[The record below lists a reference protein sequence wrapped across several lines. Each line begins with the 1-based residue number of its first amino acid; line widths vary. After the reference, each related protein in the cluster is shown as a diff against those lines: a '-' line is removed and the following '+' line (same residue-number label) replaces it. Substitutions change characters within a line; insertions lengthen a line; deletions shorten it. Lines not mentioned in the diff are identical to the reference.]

1 MVSGHKIKLP
11 KGYRLDKSGKV
22 EAKPVYRNVI
32 HRLQAASRVKIKRGR
47 R

>member
-1 MVSGHKIKLP
+1 MTGHRIKLP
-11 KGYRLDKSGKV
+11 QGYKIGKSGKV

-32 HRLQAASRVKIKRGR
+32 HRLQAASRVKVKRGR

>member
-1 MVSGHKIKLP
+1 MTGYKIKLP
-11 KGYRLDKSGKV
+11 KGYKVGKDGKV

-32 HRLQAASRVKIKRGR
+32 HRLQAASKVKVKRGR